1 MVQNNNVDERAG
13 QKVYY
18 THTEAKK
25 KGTTRKLKEYWVAER
40 LESLETVGLYQ
51 NPVECNYN

>member
-1 MVQNNNVDERAG
+1 MVQNNSVDERAG

-25 KGTTRKLKEYWVAER
+25 KGTTRKLKEYWVAVK
-40 LESLETVGLYQ
+40 LETVGLYQ

>member
-1 MVQNNNVDERAG
+1 MVQNNSVDERAG

-25 KGTTRKLKEYWVAER
+25 RVTKRKLKEYWVVVKV
-40 LESLETVGLYQ
+40 ETVGLYQ
-51 NPVECNYN
+51 NPVEYNYN

>member
-1 MVQNNNVDERAG
+1 MDCIVGIEIPLSREMVQNNSVDERAG

-25 KGTTRKLKEYWVAER
+25 RVTKRKLKEY
-40 LESLETVGLYQ
+40 
-51 NPVECNYN
+51 

>member
-1 MVQNNNVDERAG
+1 MVQNNSVDERAG

-25 KGTTRKLKEYWVAER
+25 KGTTRKLKEY
-40 LESLETVGLYQ
+40 
-51 NPVECNYN
+51 

>member
-1 MVQNNNVDERAG
+1 MVQNNSVDERAG

-18 THTEAKK
+18 TQTKAKK
-25 KGTTRKLKEYWVAER
+25 KVTKRKLKEYWVAVK

>member
-1 MVQNNNVDERAG
+1 MVHNNSVDERAG

-25 KGTTRKLKEYWVAER
+25 KKELR
-40 LESLETVGLYQ
+40 ESWKNIEWW
-51 NPVECNYN
+51 

>member
-1 MVQNNNVDERAG
+1 MVQNKSVGQRAG

-25 KGTTRKLKEYWVAER
+25 KGTTRKLKEYWVVVK

>member
-1 MVQNNNVDERAG
+1 MVQKNSVVERAG

-25 KGTTRKLKEYWVAER
+25 KVTKRKLKEYWVAVK
-40 LESLETVGLYQ
+40 LETVGLYQ
-51 NPVECNYN
+51 NPVEYNYN

>member
-1 MVQNNNVDERAG
+1 MVQNNSVDERAG

-25 KGTTRKLKEYWVAER
+25 KELR
-40 LESLETVGLYQ
+40 ESWKNIDWQ
-51 NPVECNYN
+51 